1 MLGRNQ
7 DARRSQIAIREIANQ
22 FVSIAITGLD
32 TVAIV
37 VSDKRSAIRWYRDIL
52 GLKVAYVGPPEPNKN
67 PAVQG
72 TPEDPG
78 HWIEMGSP
86 RPMTRVHL
94 CRLRDGQT
102 EPGPTGITFLS
113 DDIMNDYSRMKMKGV
128 RFLSAPKK
136 MEWGE
141 WLCQFADPDG
151 NEFDLKQ
158 GFEHA

>member
-1 MLGRNQ
+1 MT
-7 DARRSQIAIREIANQ
+7 
-22 FVSIAITGLD
+22 ITGLD

-37 VSDKRSAIRWYRDIL
+37 VSDKRRAIAWYRDVL
-52 GLKVAYVGPPEPNKN
+52 GLRVAYVGPPEANADPS
-67 PAVQG
+67 VQG
-72 TPEDPG
+72 SPENPG
-78 HWIEMGSP
+78 HWIELGAP

-94 CRLRDGQT
+94 CQLGDRHT

-113 DDIMNDYSRMKMKGV
+113 DDIMGDYERMRAQGV
-128 RFLSAPKK
+128 RFLGSPEK

-158 GFEHA
+158 